1 MITLTRLSGSE
12 FALNSDLIE
21 RADCTPDTVITMIDG
36 KKYVVCESLTE
47 VVAAIRA
54 HRAETIALSAL
65 VAENPHALLAGRMAP
80 APAPGSAPPHL
91 AAVAVLPHPAAEG
104 DDHDSDRDEA
114 GEL

>member
-1 MITLTRLSGSE
+1 MITLTRLSGTE

-21 RADCTPDTVITMIDG
+21 RADSTPDTVITMVDG
-36 KKYVVCESLTE
+36 KKYVVLESLAD

-65 VAENPHALLAGRMAP
+65 VAENPQLVLGRAVPEPDP
-80 APAPGSAPPHL
+80 APTTPHL
-91 AAVAVLPHPAAEG
+91 ASVAELPHAA
-104 DDHDSDRDEA
+104 DAHAVRHEA

>member
-1 MITLTRLSGSE
+1 MITLRRLSGSE

-21 RADCTPDTVITMIDG
+21 RADSTPDTVITMLDG
-36 KKYVVCESLTE
+36 KKYVVLESLAE

-65 VAENPHALLAGRMAP
+65 VAENPQLVLGRLAP
-80 APAPGSAPPHL
+80 PEPGSTAPHL
-91 AAVAVLPHPAAEG
+91 VSVAALPSTVDARAAR
-104 DDHDSDRDEA
+104 HEA